1 MRLWNS
7 LLDRDIHDCSGSLLV
22 RETDYNCS
30 LARATV
36 GISAMHNAMVI
47 DQGNVA
53 VLPHDRDRKL
63 SGDARQSC

>member
-7 LLDRDIHDCSGSLLV
+7 LFDRDIRVCSGSFLA

-36 GISAMHNAMVI
+36 GLSAMDNAMVI
-47 DQGNVA
+47 DQSNVA